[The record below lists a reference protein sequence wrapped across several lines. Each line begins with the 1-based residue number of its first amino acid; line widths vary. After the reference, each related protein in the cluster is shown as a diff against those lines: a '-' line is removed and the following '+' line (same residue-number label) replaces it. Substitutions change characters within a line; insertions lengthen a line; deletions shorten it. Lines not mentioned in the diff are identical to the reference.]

1 MPINNQSAQGVYQD
15 FGNNGMLQS
24 SYGNQGY
31 YGNYG
36 VKYDQ
41 NDGGSVW
48 VVNDN
53 LEHVQDFE
61 PPPNYS
67 SQMHY
72 PNLEEETK
80 KNEIILVFMYD
91 GSTLDIHF
99 SSNHNIHKSS

>member
-1 MPINNQSAQGVYQD
+1 MRENWLKSNTLLV
-15 FGNNGMLQS
+15 
-24 SYGNQGY
+24 GY

-53 LEHVQDFE
+53 LEHIQDFE

-72 PNLEEETK
+72 PNLDEETK
-80 KNEIILVFMYD
+80 YNQKN
-91 GSTLDIHF
+91 
-99 SSNHNIHKSS
+99 

>member
-1 MPINNQSAQGVYQD
+1 MRENWLKSNTLLV
-15 FGNNGMLQS
+15 
-24 SYGNQGY
+24 GY

-61 PPPNYS
+61 PPPNYYS
-67 SQMHY
+67 SGGFN

-80 KNEIILVFMYD
+80 
-91 GSTLDIHF
+91 
-99 SSNHNIHKSS
+99 SNQPTF